1 MIRFFS
7 EDTSFTPAGKRALR
21 IWIQDVI
28 KKEGVKSGEINY
40 IFCSDEYLHSLN
52 QTYLNHNTLTDI
64 ITFDQSEANDI
75 AGDIYISIDRVK
87 ANAKQLTIPFT
98 DELHR
103 VMIHGILHLTGL
115 NDKTTKEKQFMRE
128 KEDLCLSLRK
138 NLG

>member
-1 MIRFFS
+1 M
-7 EDTSFTPAGKRALR
+7 
-21 IWIQDVI
+21 I
-28 KKEGVKSGEINY
+28 KKEGVKAGEINY

-52 QTYLNHNTLTDI
+52 QTYLDHNTLTDI

-87 ANAKQLTIPFT
+87 DNARHRTIPFSE
-98 DELHR
+98 ELHR